1 MTRLVLE
8 HSTHPSSLKLL
19 KAQSSLRKAKLPSP
33 RVSGG
38 HNTLSRCSNFPCSD
52 DPRTRQDN
60 SVLVQYFV
68 QYSTVIELNLAIRNF
83 ASGHEARGG
92 PQKAFP
98 KRQPSNNLTL
108 VPRNPLETLGG
119 ILPHALPP
127 NDRRIAILLRKGYK
141 RVCFFDLQ
149 TETPRGRVTPTS
161 TKWRA

>member
-19 KAQSSLRKAKLPSP
+19 KAQSSLGEAKLPSP

-60 SVLVQYFV
+60 SVLVQYFRTV

-92 PQKAFP
+92 PQ
-98 KRQPSNNLTL
+98 
-108 VPRNPLETLGG
+108 
-119 ILPHALPP
+119 
-127 NDRRIAILLRKGYK
+127 RRFQNVSHPII
-141 RVCFFDLQ
+141 
-149 TETPRGRVTPTS
+149 
-161 TKWRA
+161 